1 MKHRLGPAAES
12 EKNRSKDKFGRATR
26 SRVPNEK
33 GPVTIDES
41 RKGSVAEIEDAD
53 GRAQVEQRK
62 LLIRCK
68 VAKG

>member
-12 EKNRSKDKFGRATR
+12 EKNTSQDKFGRATR

-41 RKGSVAEIEDAD
+41 RERLVAEIEDAD
-53 GRAQVEQRK
+53 GRAHGGDVSCRSGAR
-62 LLIRCK
+62 LAR
-68 VAKG
+68 G

>member
-33 GPVTIDES
+33 GSVTIGES
-41 RKGSVAEIEDAD
+41 RARLVAEIEDAD
-53 GRAQVEQRK
+53 G
-62 LLIRCK
+62 
-68 VAKG
+68 